1 MSNLVPVES
10 LLGVQSVLVRPIVT
24 VGLTSLLFGLYVPLF
39 AISVYFLWTR
49 RDTNRTLHL
58 ASIVCLFVMA
68 TGISFVAAASDV
80 SDSLVFFRTVQTQ
93 DRVAFRAYLAGGP
106 AKKGLSGTLYL
117 GYALTNCIGDSI
129 LIHRLYTIWGDKN
142 KLYIAPPIILSVL
155 ANAFSVAVGILH
167 NVEFVIDDLEF
178 MTAVANCRLAHYIV
192 NAVANGILTLT
203 IAGLIW
209 RRARDAN
216 REACGLLWRNG
227 INPKFRMAIVT
238 ALKSGVIYPTVLVVH
253 VALAYNA
260 STIGIAVN
268 FTPAIV
274 LFAGIAPTS
283 AVLLSIVNRRTREG
297 QPEGNSISLQLMS
310 KGTTESGDA

>member
-24 VGLTSLLFGLYVPLF
+24 VGDSMFHSLQYRSTFCGL
-39 AISVYFLWTR
+39 AETR
-49 RDTNRTLHL
+49 TGHYTLHRL
-58 ASIVCLFVMA
+58 S
-68 TGISFVAAASDV
+68 AASDV

-117 GYALTNCIGDSI
+117 GYALTNCIGDSV

-142 KLYIAPPIILSVL
+142 KLYIAPPIIL
-155 ANAFSVAVGILH
+155 VAVGILH

>member
-24 VGLTSLLFGLYVPLF
+24 VGLTSLLFVMAKGLQQDSMFHSLQYRSTFCGL
-39 AISVYFLWTR
+39 AETR
-49 RDTNRTLHL
+49 TGHYTLHR
-58 ASIVCLFVMA
+58 F
-68 TGISFVAAASDV
+68 DV

-117 GYALTNCIGDSI
+117 GYALTNCIGDSV

-203 IAGLIW
+203 IV
-209 RRARDAN
+209 AN
-216 REACGLLWRNG
+216 SWPNLAASSGRES
-227 INPKFRMAIVT
+227 MAIVT